1 MGIVVFCKILKFI
14 FAFSTHYD
22 LSPSYI
28 IIMKLKLPNW
38 KSLCNPNL
46 LTNSDFKS
54 GIINQKGETT
64 YDFSSQSN
72 GEFTIDM
79 WKITKMKLIV
89 KSTEGTIRIENSDTT
104 SHSISHNHFD
114 KPLINTHTF
123 YANVKNVSEGCY
135 MWFYNRETGATYEQS
150 ENLVSGDNV
159 WTWSP
164 SQPGDIIVNFGISI
178 PAGGY
183 IELYQCK
190 LEKGQYFTGMPAWNE
205 ADELNKCQYYFERIY
220 LFSDEWSWFSNA
232 YVITRNNKSSFS
244 LFFKQKAKV
253 PSVTLNGLLKILF
266 YETWYDCT
274 KEGAVGV
281 TKNNFRFSFSYPQE
295 ANRANGT
302 SCPVALVRQ
311 DTEPYIDIDSY
322 NY

>member
-1 MGIVVFCKILKFI
+1 MPVRAKNYKALTGQGDGQAKNYTLAEMG
-14 FAFSTHYD
+14 D
-22 LSPSYI
+22 
-28 IIMKLKLPNW
+28 
-38 KSLCNPNL
+38 LCNDNL
-46 LTNSDFKS
+46 LINSDFRS
-54 GIINQKGETT
+54 GIINQKKQTSYAGNG
-64 YDFSSQSN
+64 SN
-72 GEFTIDM
+72 NFYTIDM
-79 WKITKMKLIV
+79 WYATKNVTVTVHDGYVNFKNNSTEINYVIQILNEQPNENYCSAVNV
-89 KSTEGTIRIENSDTT
+89 KSIVGTCFSRTQNKDFTKLHED
-104 SHSISHNHFD
+104 
-114 KPLINTHTF
+114 L
-123 YANVKNVSEGCY
+123 
-135 MWFYNRETGATYEQS
+135 
-150 ENLVSGDNV
+150 NLVKGLNIISFNGAVKRTGIYLGANA
-159 WTWSP
+159 SI
-164 SQPGDIIVNFGISI
+164 DIEFI
-178 PAGGY
+178 
-183 IELYQCK
+183 K
-190 LEKGQYFTGMPAWNE
+190 LEKGSYFTGMPAWNE

-274 KEGAVGV
+274 KEGAVSV

>member
-1 MGIVVFCKILKFI
+1 MPVKAKNYKALTGQGDGQAKNYTLAEMG
-14 FAFSTHYD
+14 D
-22 LSPSYI
+22 
-28 IIMKLKLPNW
+28 
-38 KSLCNPNL
+38 LCNDNL

-54 GIINQKGETT
+54 GIINQKGQTT

-89 KSTEGTIRIENSDTT
+89 KSAEGTIRIENSDTT
-104 SHSISHNHFD
+104 SHSISHKHFD

-135 MWFYNRETGATYEQS
+135 MWFYNRETGGTYEQS

-164 SQPGDIIVNFGISI
+164 SQPGDIIQNFGILI

-190 LEKGQYFTGMPAWNE
+190 LEEGSYFTGMPPWNRASE
-205 ADELNKCQYYFERIY
+205 LEKCKERFLFVPTVFNGYVDENGKIFIACEDSRKLVKEPSLIIDANTQIVLYYDDGNGTY
-220 LFSDEWSWFSNA
+220 LLEN
-232 YVITRNNKSSFS
+232 I
-244 LFFKQKAKV
+244 
-253 PSVTLNGLLKILF
+253 
-266 YETWYDCT
+266 
-274 KEGAVGV
+274 KEGRYATKDGYICLGTLTSYKNWRISGYYKSGKIFLNSYEYVGGV
-281 TKNNFRFSFSYPQE
+281 Q
-295 ANRANGT
+295 
-302 SCPVALVRQ
+302 
-311 DTEPYIDIDSY
+311 
-322 NY
+322 